1 MTPLVPAG
9 HHGTTTTDDDDA
21 NDDDDGGGTND
32 GTDDTDHHD
41 PDHHDTDHHHTDHY
55 HTDPTT
61 THPVPDATCTCPL
74 SSVPALMNP
83 SRFRLRVRVEDLR
96 VGVPIG
102 LHSDCT
108 DATVDMEVL
117 RRG

>member
-1 MTPLVPAG
+1 
-9 HHGTTTTDDDDA
+9 
-21 NDDDDGGGTND
+21 
-32 GTDDTDHHD
+32 
-41 PDHHDTDHHHTDHY
+41 
-55 HTDPTT
+55 
-61 THPVPDATCTCPL
+61 
-74 SSVPALMNP
+74 MNP

>member
-1 MTPLVPAG
+1 METLPVAHAVPASPPLNTVPMTPLVPSG
-9 HHGTTTTDDDDA
+9 HHGTATDD
-21 NDDDDGGGTND
+21 GGHHGGTND
-32 GTDDTDHHD
+32 LR
-41 PDHHDTDHHHTDHY
+41 TDHY
-55 HTDPTT
+55 TDTST
-61 THPVPDATCTCPL
+61 KQHPHPLPNPKCNCPL

-102 LHSDCT
+102 LHSNCT